1 MTRKSACAVPFTR
14 DDSMGAPCVNTGLQ
28 TGACRRR
35 APHHNYFVALAYP
48 TRRLRMPAA
57 RRNTTPT
64 TRGVAAIA
72 TANRIVGSSK
82 PNCILS
88 TTKKHTTPRPTS
100 PAPSQASVRV
110 EVCNALR
117 AAPTSNVIRPNN
129 ATSTERGTAKIRT
142 LSIPP
147 TKESK
152 NIRNEAAT
160 EAPTSSA
167 RPVLIRR

>member
-1 MTRKSACAVPFTR
+1 MTRKSACAVPLTR
-14 DDSMGAPCVNTGLQ
+14 DDSMGARCVSTGIQ

-35 APHHNYFVALAYP
+35 APHYNYFVALAYP
-48 TRRLRMPAA
+48 ARRLRM
-57 RRNTTPT
+57 RNTTPT
-64 TRGVAAIA
+64 TRGVAVIA
-72 TANRIVGSSK
+72 RANTIVGSSK

-88 TTKKHTTPRPTS
+88 TTRKHTTPRPTS

-117 AAPTSNVIRPNN
+117 TAPTGNVIRPNN
-129 ATSTERGTAKIRT
+129 ATSTEKGTAKIRT

-152 NIRNEAAT
+152 NIRHEAAT

-167 RPVLIRR
+167 RRF